1 MAAREAGM
9 SYEKIERHRAKY
21 VDETNYLPPAGRLVH
36 LCGCGAPV
44 LVAILQEFAG
54 FAQVLDVNPSE
65 IYNKIQR
72 QTVSHT
78 PHTLTG

>member
-1 MAAREAGM
+1 MK
-9 SYEKIERHRAKY
+9 KIERHHAKY
-21 VDETNYLPPAGRLVH
+21 AEGMNYLPPAGRLVH

-65 IYNKIQR
+65 IYNNKKQC
-72 QTVSHT
+72 QTVLHILHT
-78 PHTLTG
+78 STAG